1 MAVVPSRGFNCYFPM
16 PFKKKAKIT
25 LEKTESNEQFAQQRK
40 LGINMLKR
48 CLSSSEITTSEVV
61 QTQEEIAERKQMQAL
76 SIKSRA
82 KHLSTEEQQIF
93 DMLRAKYEKTQH
105 EQSNDRKKSKGIER

>member
-1 MAVVPSRGFNCYFPM
+1 
-16 PFKKKAKIT
+16 
-25 LEKTESNEQFAQQRK
+25 
-40 LGINMLKR
+40 MLKR

-76 SIKSRA
+76 SVKSRA